1 MEKNS
6 EHAVHS
12 SVQNKIQMAFI
23 LQKEWDQQMKRQKSF
38 LTHIHFQTLLKKS
51 NQPKALVTGQR
62 QAVTELWD
70 NNMRRNTFFLKI
82 KGHYQMQIE
91 LV

>member
-6 EHAVHS
+6 VHAVHS

-38 LTHIHFQTLLKKS
+38 LTHIHFQTLLKKP
-51 NQPKALVTGQR
+51 NQALVTGQK
-62 QAVTELWD
+62 QAVTEL
-70 NNMRRNTFFLKI
+70 
-82 KGHYQMQIE
+82 
-91 LV
+91 